1 MALWGRVIICG
12 KADKAIINAGN
23 MRDKVTYM
31 EESEFV
37 ALANTDRMSVFL
49 ICIKN
54 KQGELSGNIINFYLK
69 EPVEFT
75 GILDLGLKI
84 DTLCARLHR
93 PMATTEPRFLD
104 AHMKEAYEKREL
116 YKEHIPMK
124 YCTKIQ
130 NMDSFMALGISACE
144 TLIIEIHQRQFSSM
158 QGRIKGK
165 CSGGNGVSFR
175 SALELMRMLREYEYM
190 RNEKNKNGGSN
201 GNTKKEQETVETP

>member
-1 MALWGRVIICG
+1 MALWGRIIICG
-12 KADKAIINAGN
+12 KADKAIINERN
-23 MRDKVTYM
+23 MRDKVIHM
-31 EESEFV
+31 EESGYY

-54 KQGELSGNIINFYLK
+54 KQGELSGNIVNFYLK

-104 AHMKEAYEKREL
+104 VHMKEAYEKREL
-116 YKEHIPMK
+116 DREHIPLK

-130 NMDSFMALGISACE
+130 NMDRFMAIGTTAYE
-144 TLIIEIHQRQFSSM
+144 TLVIEIHQRQFSSM

-165 CSGGNGVSFR
+165 CIEGNYISFR
-175 SALELMRMLREYEYM
+175 SALELMRMLREYECT
-190 RNEKNKNGGSN
+190 RSVQNGNKKRGRTAGNEKR
-201 GNTKKEQETVETP
+201 

>member
-12 KADKAIINAGN
+12 KADKAIINEGN

-75 GILDLGLKI
+75 GILDLVLKI
-84 DTLCARLHR
+84 DILCARLHR
-93 PMATTEPRFLD
+93 PMATTEPRFLN
-104 AHMKEAYEKREL
+104 AYMKEAYVKREL
-116 YKEHIPMK
+116 DREHTPLK
-124 YCTKIQ
+124 YCTEIQ
-130 NMDSFMALGISACE
+130 NMDRFMALGISASE
-144 TLIIEIHQRQFSSM
+144 TLVIEIHQRQFSSM

-165 CSGGNGVSFR
+165 CSEGNYISFR
-175 SALELMRMLREYEYM
+175 SALELMRMLREYECT
-190 RNEKNKNGGSN
+190 RGVQTGNKKRGRTAG
-201 GNTKKEQETVETP
+201 K

>member
-1 MALWGRVIICG
+1 MLLCDEEYEAMTDER
-12 KADKAIINAGN
+12 NM
-23 MRDKVTYM
+23 MRDEVIDM
-31 EESEFV
+31 EESDFYTLV
-37 ALANTDRMSVFL
+37 NTDRMGIFL

-54 KQGELSGNIINFYLK
+54 KQGELSGHIVNFYLK
-69 EPVEFT
+69 EPVAFT

-84 DTLCARLHR
+84 DTLCAKFQR
-93 PMATTEPRFLD
+93 PMATTEPRFLN
-104 AHMKEAYEKREL
+104 AYMKRAYEKREL
-116 YKEHIPMK
+116 DKEHIPMK
-124 YCTKIQ
+124 YWTKIQ
-130 NMDSFMALGISACE
+130 NMASFMALGISACE

-201 GNTKKEQETVETP
+201 GNTRKEQETVETP

>member
-1 MALWGRVIICG
+1 MALWGRIIICG
-12 KADKAIINAGN
+12 KADKAIINERN
-23 MRDKVTYM
+23 MRDKVIHM
-31 EESEFV
+31 EESGYY

-54 KQGELSGNIINFYLK
+54 KQGELSGNIVNFYLK

-116 YKEHIPMK
+116 DREHIPLK

-130 NMDSFMALGISACE
+130 NMDRFMTLGTTAYE
-144 TLIIEIHQRQFSSM
+144 TLVIEIHQRQFSSM

-165 CSGGNGVSFR
+165 CSEGNYISFR
-175 SALELMRMLREYEYM
+175 SVLELMRMLREYEYM
-190 RNEKNKNGGSN
+190 RNGMDERTDKISG
-201 GNTKKEQETVETP
+201 Q

>member
-1 MALWGRVIICG
+1 MIH
-12 KADKAIINAGN
+12 
-23 MRDKVTYM
+23 M
-31 EESEFV
+31 EESGYY

-116 YKEHIPMK
+116 DREHIPLK
-124 YCTKIQ
+124 CCTKIQ

-190 RNEKNKNGGSN
+190 RNEKNKNRGYN
-201 GNTKKEQETVETP
+201 GNTRKEQETVETP

>member
-1 MALWGRVIICG
+1 MALWGRIIICG
-12 KADKAIINAGN
+12 KTDKAIINERN
-23 MRDKVTYM
+23 MRDKVIHM
-31 EESEFV
+31 EESGYY

-54 KQGELSGNIINFYLK
+54 KQGELSGNIVNFYLK

-116 YKEHIPMK
+116 DREHIPLK

-130 NMDSFMALGISACE
+130 NMNRFMAIGTTAYE
-144 TLIIEIHQRQFSSM
+144 TLVIEIHQRQFSSM

-165 CSGGNGVSFR
+165 CIEGNYISFR

-201 GNTKKEQETVETP
+201 GKTRKEQETVETP

>member
-1 MALWGRVIICG
+1 MLLCDEEYEAMTDER
-12 KADKAIINAGN
+12 NM
-23 MRDKVTYM
+23 MRDEVIDM
-31 EESEFV
+31 EESDFYT
-37 ALANTDRMSVFL
+37 LANTDRMGIFL

-54 KQGELSGNIINFYLK
+54 KQGELSG
-69 EPVEFT
+69 
-75 GILDLGLKI
+75 
-84 DTLCARLHR
+84 DTLCAKFQR
-93 PMATTEPRFLD
+93 PMATTEPRFLT
-104 AHMKEAYEKREL
+104 AHMKRAYEKREL
-116 YKEHIPMK
+116 DKEHIPMK

-130 NMDSFMALGISACE
+130 NMASFMALGISACE

-201 GNTKKEQETVETP
+201 GKTRKEQETVETP

>member
-1 MALWGRVIICG
+1 MIH
-12 KADKAIINAGN
+12 
-23 MRDKVTYM
+23 M
-31 EESEFV
+31 EESGYY

-54 KQGELSGNIINFYLK
+54 KQGELSGNIVNFYLK

-75 GILDLGLKI
+75 G
-84 DTLCARLHR
+84 RLHR

-116 YKEHIPMK
+116 DREHIPLK

-130 NMDSFMALGISACE
+130 NMNRFMAIGTTAYE
-144 TLIIEIHQRQFSSM
+144 TLVIEIHQRQFSSM

-165 CSGGNGVSFR
+165 CIEGNYISFR

-190 RNEKNKNGGSN
+190 RNGMDERTDKISG
-201 GNTKKEQETVETP
+201 Q

>member
-1 MALWGRVIICG
+1 MALWGRIIICG
-12 KADKAIINAGN
+12 KTDKAIINERN
-23 MRDKVTYM
+23 MRDKVIHM
-31 EESEFV
+31 EESGYY

-54 KQGELSGNIINFYLK
+54 KQGELSGNIVNFYLK

-116 YKEHIPMK
+116 DREHIPLK

-130 NMDSFMALGISACE
+130 NMNRFMAIGTTAYE
-144 TLIIEIHQRQFSSM
+144 TLVIEIHQRQFSSM
-158 QGRIKGK
+158 QGRIIGI
-165 CSGGNGVSFR
+165 CFEGNYISFR

-201 GNTKKEQETVETP
+201 GKTRKEQETVETP

>member
-1 MALWGRVIICG
+1 MIH
-12 KADKAIINAGN
+12 
-23 MRDKVTYM
+23 M
-31 EESEFV
+31 EESGYY

-54 KQGELSGNIINFYLK
+54 KQGELSGNIVNFYLK

-116 YKEHIPMK
+116 DREHIPLK

-130 NMDSFMALGISACE
+130 NMDRFMAIGTTAYE
-144 TLIIEIHQRQFSSM
+144 TLVIEIHQRQFSSM

-165 CSGGNGVSFR
+165 CIEGNYISFR

-190 RNEKNKNGGSN
+190 RNGI
-201 GNTKKEQETVETP
+201 

>member
-12 KADKAIINAGN
+12 KADKAIINEGN

-75 GILDLGLKI
+75 GILDLVLKI
-84 DTLCARLHR
+84 DILCARLHR
-93 PMATTEPRFLD
+93 PMATTEPRFLN
-104 AHMKEAYEKREL
+104 AYMKGAYVKREL
-116 YKEHIPMK
+116 DREHTPLK

-130 NMDSFMALGISACE
+130 NMNRFMALGTSAYE
-144 TLIIEIHQRQFSSM
+144 TLVIEIHQRQFSSM

-165 CSGGNGVSFR
+165 CSKGNYISFR
-175 SALELMRMLREYEYM
+175 SALELMRMLREYECT
-190 RNEKNKNGGSN
+190 RGVQTGNKKRGRISENEKR
-201 GNTKKEQETVETP
+201 

>member
-1 MALWGRVIICG
+1 MIH
-12 KADKAIINAGN
+12 
-23 MRDKVTYM
+23 M
-31 EESEFV
+31 EESGYY
-37 ALANTDRMSVFL
+37 ALANTDRMGIFL

-54 KQGELSGNIINFYLK
+54 KQGELSGDIVNFYLK
-69 EPVEFT
+69 EPVAFT

-84 DTLCARLHR
+84 DTLCAKFQR
-93 PMATTEPRFLD
+93 PMATTEPRFLT
-104 AHMKEAYEKREL
+104 AYMKRAYEKREL
-116 YKEHIPMK
+116 DKEHIPMK
-124 YCTKIQ
+124 YCTNIQ

-190 RNEKNKNGGSN
+190 RNGMDERTDKISG
-201 GNTKKEQETVETP
+201 Q

>member
-1 MALWGRVIICG
+1 
-12 KADKAIINAGN
+12 
-23 MRDKVTYM
+23 M
-31 EESEFV
+31 EESDFYTLE
-37 ALANTDRMSVFL
+37 NTDRVGIFL

-54 KQGELSGNIINFYLK
+54 KQGELSGDIVNFYLK
-69 EPVEFT
+69 EPVAFT

-84 DTLCARLHR
+84 DTLCAKFQR
-93 PMATTEPRFLD
+93 PMATTEPRFLT
-104 AHMKEAYEKREL
+104 AYMKRAYEKREL
-116 YKEHIPMK
+116 DKEHIPMK

-175 SALELMRMLREYEYM
+175 SALELMRMLREYEYT
-190 RNEKNKNGGSN
+190 RNEKNKNRGYN
-201 GNTKKEQETVETP
+201 GNTRKEQETVETP